1 MAGKFM
7 ASLRGS
13 QQIDITVT
21 GRVSGRPITA
31 PVWFAQENGM
41 LHLLPVTGSDS
52 NWFKNVRANPSMRL
66 SAGGESIAVMATP
79 ITDPDR
85 TRAVVEE
92 FREKYG
98 AEQVAAYYPKTD
110 VAVEI
115 SLPDQTA

>member
-1 MAGKFM
+1 M

-21 GRVSGRPITA
+21 GRVSGRQITA
-31 PVWFAQENGM
+31 PVWFAQDDGM
-41 LHLLPVTGSDS
+41 LYLLPVTGSDS

-66 SAGGESIAVMATP
+66 TAGGQSITVTATP

-85 TRAVVEE
+85 ARAVVEE

-98 AEQVAAYYPKTD
+98 ASQVAAYYPKTD
-110 VAVEI
+110 VAVQI
-115 SLPDQTA
+115 SLPDQIA